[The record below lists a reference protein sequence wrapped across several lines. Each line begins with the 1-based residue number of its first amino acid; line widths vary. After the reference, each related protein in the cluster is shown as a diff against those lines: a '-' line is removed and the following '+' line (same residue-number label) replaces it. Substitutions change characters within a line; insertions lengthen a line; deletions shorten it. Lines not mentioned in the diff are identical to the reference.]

1 MAIEDFLPPIFTGT
15 PSMYQGL
22 LTDPKDRI
30 ALERRANLGGL
41 LSAGAALAQGMSP
54 QGYRRSALQNVLT
67 ALAAGYGGAAQTY
80 ESGINQ
86 MANVMKLQQSKRQLE
101 GLQKLAQANPDLAY
115 LASVSPEEFVKQVSA
130 RERMKMYGLNVP
142 SSQAAPAPVSAPA
155 PATEVA
161 PAPAPIAEA
170 PAGLISSGGFVGGG
184 YGSADMAAPPVV
196 RGIFSQSAPAPVVTT
211 PAATVAAPVVTAPAA
226 APSAVAPTPTSFVS
240 PENQAEAARFRS
252 LAVLAKQQGDE
263 GVAEEFK
270 RKAEELDPKEEY
282 FVRDGALV
290 SNKRGKLIQFQQ
302 VRILPKDEAE
312 KRGFPVS
319 KGQQWQE
326 DFSGKIS
333 KIEGTETTELDKNEL
348 IKTLPGQFVNV
359 YPTLQPRVNALIAR
373 ADKLTK
379 DQINAEVQNILNDD
393 SKILADL
400 DPRLQAA
407 ELARRKAS
415 KTDVNVYTG
424 NLSKTTATEVEKNV
438 LSNAEAVSRLNS
450 IYGTYR
456 PEYLNIPFRAK
467 QEWTNITGKFQK
479 ISPKDRDV
487 LTGYYSF
494 KQNSLQ
500 NLNKTIKDLT
510 GAAMGVQEADRII
523 ASLPNAG
530 STILGGDSPV
540 EFEAKL
546 NNAIEQTKYALA
558 RQTYALKNG
567 IKEDVWNKIPL
578 SDMPSIVNK
587 RAGEIAKAYNLD
599 PDNPKNPNREADKQT
614 IKRQLAAEFGIPF

>member
-1 MAIEDFLPPIFTGT
+1 MAIEDYLPNIFGGAPT
-15 PSMYQGL
+15 MYQGL
-22 LTDPKDRI
+22 LNPKDQA

-41 LSAGAALAQGMSP
+41 LGAGAALAQGMSP
-54 QGYRRSALQNVLT
+54 QGFRRSPLQNILT

-86 MANVMKLQQSKRQLE
+86 MANVMKLQQSRRQLE
-101 GLQKLAQANPDLAY
+101 GLQKLAEANPDLAY
-115 LASVSPEEFVKQVSA
+115 LAAVSPEEFVRQVSA
-130 RERMKMYGLNVP
+130 RQRAKLYGIGEIAP
-142 SSQAAPAPVSAPA
+142 SQ
-155 PATEVA
+155 VA
-161 PAPAPIAEA
+161 PAPAPET
-170 PAGLISSGGFVGGG
+170 
-184 YGSADMAAPPVV
+184 AAPEVAPSV
-196 RGIFSQSAPAPVVTT
+196 QSAPVFNKDLPFAIPTERVPQPAVPVQ
-211 PAATVAAPVVTAPAA
+211 A
-226 APSAVAPTPTSFVS
+226 APSVAPNVPQQTPYFAGVS
-240 PENQAEAARFRS
+240 PENKAKAQRLRQQSAFAA
-252 LAVLAKQQGDE
+252 QQGDT
-263 GVAEEFK
+263 GFATYLKEEAD
-270 RKAEELDPKEEY
+270 RLDPKEQV
-282 FVRDGALV
+282 FFRDGKAF
-290 SNKRGKLIQFQQ
+290 STTRGLIAD
-302 VRILPKDEAE
+302 V
-312 KRGFPVS
+312 
-319 KGQQWQE
+319 
-326 DFSGKIS
+326 SGKRVLNDAEAKDMGLDPMLGKWQIADNIPSLIPNTGIS
-333 KIEGTETTELDKNEL
+333 PEVQRQQL
-348 IKTLPGQFVNV
+348 IAGLPSQLGNLH
-359 YPTLQPRVNALIAR
+359 PTLQQQANALISR
-373 ADKLTK
+373 AGAMDKS
-379 DQINAEVQNILNDD
+379 QIISETERILKQQ
-393 SKILADL
+393 SEILAEL
-400 DPRLQAA
+400 NPQLQAA
-407 ELARRKAS
+407 SKA
-415 KTDVNVYTG
+415 KAPQVNVYTG
-424 NLSKTTATEVEKNV
+424 DLSKTTAGEVEKNV

-567 IKEDVWNKIPL
+567 IKKDAWEKIPL

-587 RAGEIAKAYNLD
+587 RAGEIAKAYKLD